1 MITIID
7 YGIGNIGSIKNM
19 LKKVGQ
25 RSIISSNINEIDEAE
40 KLILPGVGA
49 FDFGMEQ
56 LQNFNLIDVLNKKVL
71 VDKTPILGI
80 CLGMQLFS
88 QQSEEGLKP
97 GLGWIEGITKKFNF
111 DNHHNLAI
119 PHMGWN
125 TIHIEKES
133 KLLLDLAQD
142 SRFYFVHSYHMAC
155 KKSSDQLCSSEY
167 GTKFT
172 CAIEKDNILGVQ
184 FHPEKSHKFG
194 MQILKN
200 FAEQY

>member
-19 LKKVGQ
+19 LKKVGEK
-25 RSIISSNINEIDEAE
+25 SIISSDIEEINVAE

-56 LQNFNLIDVLNKKVL
+56 LKNFDLINILNKKVL
-71 VDKTPILGI
+71 VDKIPILGI

-88 QQSEEGLKP
+88 KQSEEGLKP
-97 GLGWIEGITKKFNF
+97 GLGWIEGITKKFSF
-111 DNHHNLAI
+111 DNHQNLAI

-125 TIHIEKES
+125 TIKIKKES
-133 KLLLDLAQD
+133 KLLSDLPKD
-142 SRFYFVHSYHMAC
+142 SRFYFVHSYHLDC
-155 KKSSDQLCSSEY
+155 KDSSDQLCSSEY
-167 GTKFT
+167 GFEFT
-172 CAIEKDNILGVQ
+172 SAIEKGNILGVQ